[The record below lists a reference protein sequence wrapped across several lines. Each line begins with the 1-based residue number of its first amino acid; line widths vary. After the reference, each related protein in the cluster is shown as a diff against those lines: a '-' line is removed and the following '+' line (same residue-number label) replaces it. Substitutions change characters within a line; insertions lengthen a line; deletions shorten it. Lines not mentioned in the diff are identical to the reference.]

1 MTSCHRYLQSTFS
14 MTATLPGSVLKY
26 LLPDARSSASLVRST
41 PGRITPTLGRA
52 EGPGELSR
60 HQSSRDGLSRT
71 APSRIG
77 PVRARTTAPAEQF
90 STSFKSTATSTP
102 HAAPSSQPYGYG
114 ANQNAPSQS
123 TSPHLGRNHGLPSR
137 TGSLA
142 DTSDHS
148 GHSSLRMGAQR
159 TRALSSNSLTSSSMY
174 QRTPSINLAT
184 NGGPQRMV
192 PSNNSHG
199 SESSKP
205 VRPSALSTR
214 LSKAEPPS
222 KGSRL
227 STISS
232 HGPTAERE
240 QMSASE
246 RAKAYSASLK
256 NEMASRRAGDMG
268 MRTNVGSRRVVTDPP
283 GYGAYGPPTSTST
296 PTSSTT
302 STAPV
307 SAATSITS
315 ASPVSSSSTSPT
327 TAHSPHPDQLF
338 SSFRAPASPHA
349 ASSPPESCASPD
361 YRHTTPPS
369 SQHSDE
375 NVHAAPLSPTRMA
388 QVSLEGSMEPQSIG
402 PSGSP
407 FHSRESS
414 QEPHWGHPNSGH
426 SSHHGS
432 PHLHDANNVATHDL
446 EFAEPGMDADKDHDM
461 TAPDHESLF
470 GNTDNYLQTEKE
482 ISVLQQQTGDKS
494 VFMEE
499 DPQSIDH
506 DQLAV
511 KAYADDYEA
520 SLAAA
525 SCSSTSLSSS
535 VEGEKSYVE

>member
-227 STISS
+227 LTISS

-414 QEPHWGHPNSGH
+414 QEPHW
-426 SSHHGS
+426 
-432 PHLHDANNVATHDL
+432 ATHDL